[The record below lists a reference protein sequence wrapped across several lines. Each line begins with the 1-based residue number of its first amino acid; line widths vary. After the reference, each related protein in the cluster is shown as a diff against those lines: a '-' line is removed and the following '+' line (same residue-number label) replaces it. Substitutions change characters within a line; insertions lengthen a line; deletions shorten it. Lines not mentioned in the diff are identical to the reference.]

1 MSIHG
6 HTFNQVYVILNVSY
20 RLVFKVRPISWAQSD
35 YDRYMLSVVMLCRL
49 CCGIVE
55 IWVHKEMHVQRRR
68 MANCRC
74 HAFV

>member
-35 YDRYMLSVVMLCRL
+35 YDRYM
-49 CCGIVE
+49 
-55 IWVHKEMHVQRRR
+55 
-68 MANCRC
+68 
-74 HAFV
+74 